1 MDKDRFERSAYTK
14 AQLENHP
21 RYKRLQKQWLRWN
34 GLEALLEAANV
45 IWFLAGYFSLQNGD
59 MLFKIATT
67 ASVSNI
73 ILFCVIRKEDTI
85 DKQIHEL
92 KQKARN

>member
-1 MDKDRFERSAYTK
+1 MDEARFERSAYTK
-14 AQLENHP
+14 AQLENYP

-59 MLFKIATT
+59 MLFTIATT

-73 ILFCVIRKEDTI
+73 ILFCVIQKEDKI